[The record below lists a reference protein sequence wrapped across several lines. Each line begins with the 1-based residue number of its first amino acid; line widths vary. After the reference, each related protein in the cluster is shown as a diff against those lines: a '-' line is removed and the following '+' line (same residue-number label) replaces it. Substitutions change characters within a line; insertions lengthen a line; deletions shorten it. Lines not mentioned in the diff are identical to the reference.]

1 MCQRAFVWS
10 TWIERDF
17 KYKTEVFPISSLL
30 QVLNETIP
38 GRTTA
43 NKAFPSDLKNAQD
56 FGSLSAD
63 LRQKVNSVAA
73 TLNFSVV
80 ETLQKVFVENDAVF
94 HERCITKCGPNL
106 KGKLEEYPE
115 IHVEG

>member
-1 MCQRAFVWS
+1 M
-10 TWIERDF
+10 
-17 KYKTEVFPISSLL
+17 
-30 QVLNETIP
+30 
-38 GRTTA
+38 
-43 NKAFPSDLKNAQD
+43 
-56 FGSLSAD
+56 
-63 LRQKVNSVAA
+63 NSVAA

-115 IHVEG
+115 IHVEGNGGGM

>member
-1 MCQRAFVWS
+1 M
-10 TWIERDF
+10 
-17 KYKTEVFPISSLL
+17 
-30 QVLNETIP
+30 
-38 GRTTA
+38 
-43 NKAFPSDLKNAQD
+43 
-56 FGSLSAD
+56 
-63 LRQKVNSVAA
+63 NSVAA

-106 KGKLEEYPE
+106 KGKLAEYPE